1 MFEIKG
7 EEGPDEAVAS
17 FEQYEPNHNAQTT
30 CSTPVT
36 AVTPCDS
43 IDCSNC
49 VKRLNLSMV
58 RPVIG

>member
-30 CSTPVT
+30 Y
-36 AVTPCDS
+36 
-43 IDCSNC
+43 SN
-49 VKRLNLSMV
+49 LHL
-58 RPVIG
+58 